1 MSEKN
6 IKERLDELGA
16 RLGAEDFRAGEG
28 LMNEANI
35 RIFAYDPADE
45 MAVRYFVKLVNEDA
59 GKYKGVKTFNL
70 FNVFMDICDEYASVT
85 DIIEEEKYS
94 GSESVLEAIQGFADN
109 KAFVQKMLEQG
120 MNDAEVIIL
129 YGVGEVYPIAR
140 LHLILSAIQPV
151 RLQKPVVVLYP
162 GEFTGE
168 QVRLFNKLTPSS
180 YYRATANL

>member
-70 FNVFMDICDEYASVT
+70 FDVFLDICDEYASVT
-85 DIIEEEKYS
+85 DII
-94 GSESVLEAIQGFADN
+94 
-109 KAFVQKMLEQG
+109 
-120 MNDAEVIIL
+120 EVIIL

>member
-1 MSEKN
+1 MSS
-6 IKERLDELGA
+6 IKERLAELGE
-16 RLGAEDFRAGEG
+16 RLRAADFRAGEG

-35 RIFAYDPADE
+35 RIFSYAPEDE
-45 MAVRYFVKLVNEDA
+45 MAVRYFVDLLKNDA
-59 GKYKGVKTFNL
+59 VKYQGVKAFNL
-70 FNVFMDICDEYASVT
+70 FDVFLDICNEYASIE

-94 GSESVLEAIQGFADN
+94 GSEAVLEAIQGFADN
-109 KAFVQKMLEQG
+109 KAFVQKMQQQG
-120 MNDAEVIIL
+120 LDDAEVVIL
-129 YGVGEVYPIAR
+129 YGIGEVYPIAR

-180 YYRATANL
+180 YYRVTANL

>member
-59 GKYKGVKTFNL
+59 GEYKRVKTFNL
-70 FNVFMDICDEYASVT
+70 FDVFLDICDEYASVT